1 MKHLTHMKIF
11 VVIILT
17 ILTFTFLGAQNSFLF
32 QKNEVP
38 VTMLHHD
45 QHTWAVTQTTL
56 YELGKNEI
64 LTALP
69 LTSKTFSAVALGDR
83 IYLGSA
89 DGVKYHQ
96 IGVAGFSEL
105 AIPGLKG
112 NRQINK
118 LAVDERG
125 SLWIATEFNGSFELK
140 SNGSIVQR
148 SQISPAYTIVCTP
161 GKVWIG
167 TNLGLYE
174 FALATDKWTRY
185 AEEGY
190 SGFELPDNFVE
201 KLFPDKLGNLWVVMP
216 NNLVFLPI
224 IQEESHFPTFDYV
237 GNRENELYSI
247 YNLPN
252 QSYLIATK
260 DGVIALAAKI
270 AAHEHEAQEEIYSR
284 PKTKGYQVK
293 PETLGAPIAL
303 QGEKVLTMSEDNKK
317 VWFLTVKGAWF
328 IKTKT
333 LEKKLARMLTLSK
346 S

>member
-1 MKHLTHMKIF
+1 MKILGA
-11 VVIILT
+11 VILT
-17 ILTFTFLGAQNSFLF
+17 ILSFYSLTAQNSFLF

-38 VTMLHHD
+38 VTMLHQD
-45 QHTWAVTQTTL
+45 KHTWAVTQNTF

-69 LTSKTFSAVALGDR
+69 LPSKTYTAVSFGNR
-83 IYLGSA
+83 IYLGTA

-96 IGVAGFSEL
+96 IGVTGFSDL
-105 AIPGLKG
+105 VIPGLKG

-140 SNGSIVQR
+140 SDGSIVQR

-174 FALATDKWTRY
+174 LALVADKWTRY

-190 SGFELPDNFVE
+190 SGFELPDNYVE

-216 NNLVFLPI
+216 SNLVFLPI

-237 GNRENELYSI
+237 GSRENELYSI
-247 YNLPN
+247 CNLPN

-260 DGVIALAAKI
+260 NGVIALAAKV
-270 AAHEHEAQEEIYSR
+270 AAHEHEAQEEIYTR
-284 PKTKGYQVK
+284 PKTKGYQALA
-293 PETLGAPIAL
+293 ETLGAPVNL
-303 QGEKVLTMSEDNKK
+303 QQEKVLTMSEDNKMI
-317 VWFLTVKGAWF
+317 WFFTGKGCWS

-333 LEKKLARMLTLSK
+333 LEKNLARVVAPSK